1 MKDKKVIKNGAEI
14 VISVLI
20 EQGVTEIFGYPG
32 GTILNVYDELYK
44 NQDKIKHYLT
54 AHEQAATHAADAYAR
69 VTGKVGVCFATSG
82 PGATNLVTGIA
93 NAYMDSIPIV
103 AITCNVAKSLLGKD
117 SFQEVDIAG
126 ITMPITKHNYI
137 VGNIEELADV
147 LREAFYIAKEGR
159 PGPVLIDIPKNI
171 TVEETEF
178 IEKTPEEY
186 IPSMESSK
194 EDIEKVAEKI
204 NKAKNIFI
212 LAGGGVVTAN
222 ASSELR
228 ELVNKLD
235 VPVALTLMAQGA
247 VSSYDPH
254 FTGMIGMHGTKSSNL
269 GLKASDMLIA
279 IGTRFSDRVLTSAS
293 QFIKKISV
301 IHIDIDSAEI
311 NKNIGS
317 NYQLIGDAKVVLK
330 NLLPLV
336 KERKNP
342 EFLETVHGF
351 SRGDKVDCTQMTP
364 YNIISHISDMTKGD
378 AIITTEVGQHQMWA
392 ARYYRYTKPRTLI
405 TSGGLGTMGF
415 GTGASIGSQVAAKDK
430 KVIAIAGDGSFRM
443 NSTELA
449 TISYYNL
456 PIIIVILNNKTL
468 GMVRQWQTL
477 FYEKRY
483 SQTNLD
489 RGPDFVKLADAYNI
503 DGYRAN
509 TLEEFKFAFDKALAK
524 GVPTLIDAN
533 INIDECVYPMVEA
546 GKSIDKMI
554 TSLT

>member
-235 VPVALTLMAQGA
+235 APVALTLMAQGA

>member
-1 MKDKKVIKNGAEI
+1 MKEEKVIKNGAEI
-14 VISVLI
+14 VISVLL
-20 EQGVTEIFGYPG
+20 EEGVTDIFGYPG

-54 AHEQAATHAADAYAR
+54 AHEQGAAHAADAYAR

-82 PGATNLVTGIA
+82 PGATNIVTGVA
-93 NAYMDSIPIV
+93 NAYMDSIPMV

-126 ITMPITKHNYI
+126 ITMPVTKHNYI
-137 VGNIEELADV
+137 VGSIEELADI

-159 PGPVLIDIPKNI
+159 PGPVLVDIPKNI
-171 TVEETEF
+171 TVEKTEF
-178 IEKTPEEY
+178 IPKTPKKY
-186 IPSMESSK
+186 VPSMECSK
-194 EDIEKVAEKI
+194 KDISTVAEKI
-204 NKAKNIFI
+204 NSAKNIFI
-212 LAGGGVVTAN
+212 LAGGGVITSN
-222 ASSELR
+222 ASKELR
-228 ELVNKLD
+228 ALVKKLD
-235 VPVALTLMAQGA
+235 APVALTLMAQGA
-247 VSSYDPH
+247 VSSYDPY

-293 QFIKKISV
+293 QFIKKMTV
-301 IHIDIDSAEI
+301 IHIDIDSAEM

-317 NYQLIGDAKVVLK
+317 NYQLIGDAKVILQK
-330 NLLPLV
+330 LLPLI

-342 EFLETVHGF
+342 EFLKKVHGF
-351 SRGDKVDCTQMTP
+351 ARGDKVDLQKMSP
-364 YNIISHISDMTKGD
+364 YNIISHISDVTKGD
-378 AIITTEVGQHQMWA
+378 AIITTEVGQNQMWA
-392 ARYYRYTKPRTLI
+392 ARYYKYTNPRTLI
-405 TSGGLGTMGF
+405 TSGGLGAMGF

-483 SQTNLD
+483 SQTTLD
-489 RGPDFVKLADAYNI
+489 RGPDFVKLADAYGI
-503 DGYRAN
+503 DSYRAN
-509 TLEEFKFAFDKALAK
+509 TLEEFKTAFDTAIEK
-524 GVPTLIDAN
+524 GVPALIDAN
-533 INIDECVYPMVEA
+533 IDIDECVYPMVEA
-546 GKSIDKMI
+546 GKAIDKMI

>member
-1 MKDKKVIKNGAEI
+1 MKDKKIIKNGAEI

-212 LAGGGVVTAN
+212 LAGGGVITAN
-222 ASSELR
+222 ASNELR

-235 VPVALTLMAQGA
+235 APVALTLMAQGA

-330 NLLPLV
+330 NLLPLI

-351 SRGDKVDCTQMTP
+351 SRGDKVDRTQMTP

-509 TLEEFKFAFDKALAK
+509 TLEEFKSVFDKALAK